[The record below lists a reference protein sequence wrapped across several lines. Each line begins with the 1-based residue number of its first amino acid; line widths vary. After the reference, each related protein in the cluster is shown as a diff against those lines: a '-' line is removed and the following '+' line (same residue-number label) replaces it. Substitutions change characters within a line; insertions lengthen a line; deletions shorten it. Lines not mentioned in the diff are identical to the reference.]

1 MRRQITH
8 MLSSRCKGTT
18 LPEVLIVIIISGIL
32 FLLLFDGMNIVNKYN
47 RILRNRLIAKN
58 DLFYSHSTLELIMEE
73 TDSIRKADEEDM
85 LLFFRTG
92 EIKHTLLLK
101 HEGFQVL
108 YKELQDTI
116 FINNVSWDLHFV
128 DEKKNEIDSIIVIT
142 PIDNDTLTLK
152 YGLSSIHH
160 SITNNK

>member
-1 MRRQITH
+1 MRCLLTH
-8 MLSSRCKGTT
+8 IFSSRCKGTT

-73 TDSIRKADEEDM
+73 TDSIRKATEEDL
-85 LLFFRTG
+85 LLFYRTG
-92 EIKHTLLLK
+92 EVRYTLLLK

-108 YKELQDTI
+108 YKELHDTI
-116 FINNVSWDLHFV
+116 FINNVDWELHFIG
-128 DEKKNEIDSIIVIT
+128 DKKNEIDSISVIT
-142 PIDNDTLTLK
+142 PVDNDTLTLK
-152 YGLSSIHH
+152 YGLSSIHY
-160 SITNNK
+160 SINNNK